1 MQPIEKSSMPYWRDG
16 LKVQDKAKLI
26 LKLILFE
33 DMKYLLI
40 VISLLVSSSVTWS
53 QAPQIGKSIGRS
65 PYLDVQAM
73 ILDKTQ
79 GLEYVEVTMNNVI
92 AKDPEGAPGRAKK
105 LMEDLQTAGIKVWSV
120 HMPYSRTLDI
130 SVIDDAKR
138 NENIQ
143 YMKDAM
149 QIAAI
154 FQPRYIVLHPSS
166 EPIYPNE
173 REQRLANSHAAIGY
187 LASVAKEIGAVLCI
201 ENLPRT
207 CLGQN
212 GEEMMR
218 LIDGYE
224 NVGICFDTNHLLY
237 QSHSD
242 FLKTI
247 EKGTIKT
254 VHISD
259 YDFSD
264 ERHLVP
270 GKGLIDNK
278 ALWDGIK
285 ENGYEGIMMFE
296 CKGDVKELLTAR
308 EILLGNIPQPDNS
321 KKDSIAFMNAKWE
334 ITDLERGA
342 KAMYAQIP
350 MFYSTQSIC
359 VVKYPLKKFRTDI
372 LHRPEEAAGKPSE
385 IAEETGAVFALNG
398 GYFHV
403 KQRIPSVYFREG
415 KEQLGYTHP
424 TELYRV
430 DGLMGFKDR
439 KGRKARIAQVSDTTQ
454 YSAVDKGWK
463 EAMAS
468 GPMLIVDG
476 EIIVPLLTGD
486 KADGANVAA
495 MAQEQKQGSKIRTHY
510 SSALFYDKRHP
521 RTVFGTDDEGN
532 AYLVVIDGRFKGQAD
547 GATIYETAYICHMLG
562 MTDAINLDG
571 GGSTTLWTEKTGVI
585 NHPYDNR
592 KFDHDGERSVP
603 NLIVVY

>member
-26 LKLILFE
+26 IKLILFE

-53 QAPQIGKSIGRS
+53 QPPQIGKSIGRS
-65 PYLDVQAM
+65 SYLDIQAM
-73 ILDKTQ
+73 MLDKAQ

-92 AKDPEGAPGRAKK
+92 AKDPEGAPDRAKK
-105 LMEDLQTAGIKVWSV
+105 LMEDLRAAGIKVWSV
-120 HMPYSRTLDI
+120 HMPFSRTLDI

-149 QIAAI
+149 QIAAV
-154 FQPRYIVLHPSS
+154 FRPQYIVLHPSS
-166 EPIYPNE
+166 EPIYPDE

-187 LASVAKEIGAVLCI
+187 LASVAKEIGAVLCV

-207 CLGQN
+207 CLVQN

-247 EKGTIKT
+247 GKGTIKT

-321 KKDSIAFMNAKWE
+321 KKDSIAFMNAKWK

-350 MFYSTQSIC
+350 MFYSMQSVC
-359 VVKYPLKKFRTDI
+359 VVKYPMKNFKTDI
-372 LHRPEEAAGKPSE
+372 LHRPGGSADKPSE
-385 IAEETGAVFALNG
+385 IGREIGAAFALNC

-403 KQRIPSVYFREG
+403 NQMIPSVYFRDG

-439 KGRKARIAQVSDTTQ
+439 KGRKARIEQVCDTTQ
-454 YSAVDKGWK
+454 YTAVDKGWK

-468 GPMLIVDG
+468 GPVLILDG
-476 EIIVPLLTGD
+476 KIVVPLLTGD
-486 KADGANVAA
+486 KADGANVVA
-495 MAQEQKQGSKIRTHY
+495 MAQERNQGSKIRTHY
-510 SSALFYDKRHP
+510 SSVEFYDKRHP
-521 RTVFGTDDEGN
+521 RAAFGTDDDGN
-532 AYLVVIDGRFKGQAD
+532 AYLVVIDGRFKGKAD

-562 MTDAINLDG
+562 ITEAINQDG
-571 GGSTTLWTEKTGVI
+571 GSSTTLWTEKTGVI
-585 NHPYDNR
+585 NHPYDNK
-592 KFDHDGERSVP
+592 KFDHEGERSVP

>member
-1 MQPIEKSSMPYWRDG
+1 
-16 LKVQDKAKLI
+16 
-26 LKLILFE
+26 
-33 DMKYLLI
+33 
-40 VISLLVSSSVTWS
+40 
-53 QAPQIGKSIGRS
+53 
-65 PYLDVQAM
+65 
-73 ILDKTQ
+73 
-79 GLEYVEVTMNNVI
+79 
-92 AKDPEGAPGRAKK
+92 
-105 LMEDLQTAGIKVWSV
+105 
-120 HMPYSRTLDI
+120 
-130 SVIDDAKR
+130 
-138 NENIQ
+138 
-143 YMKDAM
+143 
-149 QIAAI
+149 
-154 FQPRYIVLHPSS
+154 
-166 EPIYPNE
+166 
-173 REQRLANSHAAIGY
+173 
-187 LASVAKEIGAVLCI
+187 
-201 ENLPRT
+201 
-207 CLGQN
+207 
-212 GEEMMR
+212 MMR
-218 LIDGYE
+218 LIEGYDE
-224 NVGICFDTNHLLY
+224 VGLCFDTNHLLY
-237 QSHSD
+237 QSHED
-242 FLKTI
+242 YLKAVA
-247 EKGTIKT
+247 KGKIKT
-254 VHISD
+254 VHLSD
-259 YDFSD
+259 YDFAD
-264 ERHLVP
+264 ERHLIP

-278 ALWDGIK
+278 ALWAGIK
-285 ENGYEGIMMFE
+285 ENGYDGIMMFE
-296 CKGDVKELLTAR
+296 CYGEPAQLDTAR
-308 EILLGNIPQPDNS
+308 QILLGNMPQPDNS
-321 KKDSIAFMNAKWE
+321 KKDSLAFMNADWE
-334 ITDLERGA
+334 ITDLGKGA
-342 KAMYAQIP
+342 QAMYAQIP

-454 YSAVDKGWK
+454 YAAVDKGWK

-510 SSALFYDKRHP
+510 SSAQFYDKRHP
-521 RTVFGTDDEGN
+521 RTAFGTDDQGN